1 MDMKE
6 DNLSRLVHAESLQ
19 REELSKPKA
28 KANEAV

>member
-1 MDMKE
+1 MKE
-6 DNLSRLVHAESLQ
+6 NNLSCSVHAESLQ